1 MCVTFGFSY
10 HFDPII
16 YSEYYCCTTIIIVV
30 VIDTIF
36 YSKFELTK
44 LQMHEIFIQLL
55 QQISQTDNVMMTAI
69 NLKYNVT

>member
-16 YSEYYCCTTIIIVV
+16 YSEYYCCTIII